1 MPGSINGAVGQDVQ
15 SIYAR
20 CTESTAC
27 ATGRPAFINLVA
39 EGRNDPLALFKE
51 QPHQTDTAKE
61 LVLHEAQKNLPADF
75 LQKDLSPEGNKI
87 RTLIGV
93 IYKDVQDSGNADDIA
108 KLDKVCKKLAE
119 ARGDE
124 NKEQKVTKELSGLVS
139 KYGEGAF
146 EKVINKYI
154 EHCMAAWEEHHLAKS
169 VDTKG
174 KVAFKQ
180 CLDVCKSVLKNNIV
194 GLKETNGK
202 LPWET
207 MAQKLNFFVHTCTA
221 ISKTLEDYDAEPVT
235 PAPQGPETLNPNPD
249 GGADNQ
255 RVFIPTGP
263 GQGGITLNITSQ
275 GGSVGDITHSVGA
288 ANTVP
293 VDSSSEIA
301 KHILN
306 SRLSDVDKKDLIK
319 ELINA
324 NTGDGRR
331 FLGNLAGVQ
340 GYRQE
345 PAVDTPQVQAVDTPQ
360 VQAVD
365 TPQVKAAG
373 REIETQTPKPE
384 LKSIATQTEG
394 APDTETVNDAS
405 PRPEPKVQQQ
415 QTIVVEQNRLKTA
428 VDGEA
433 SKKQDAHN
441 LEADNVDGVV
451 LREKKEPSGRTSLS
465 SGKYI
470 YTTSRN
476 IDPLNHRSSTPTHF
490 VPPGPETKPERASGN
505 VVTLAEKFEALKQRP
520 TSAFAHLDKNGATA
534 SEGEKAQPA
543 AEHDVEKSLTDSLI
557 RPEPDPPL
565 NPQARSD
572 GSAANR
578 APAGIKTAN
587 PGMDSTD
594 GGTLRKDGEEVS
606 RKSAADGF
614 QPTRINAAAVNTP
627 GNKSGD
633 DQVYTTVRT
642 VNSWNRDPKPV
653 SYVPKGS
660 QSISEELDAVLA
672 RLKPRDLSKF
682 DALENKSIEQ
692 DKEQLPFQ
700 EKLAEFKRRREQ

>member
-1 MPGSINGAVGQDVQ
+1 MPESINGAVRQDIQ

-20 CTESTAC
+20 GMDSSAC
-27 ATGRPAFINLVA
+27 ATERPAFINLIT
-39 EGRNDPLALFKE
+39 EGRNDPITLFRQ
-51 QPHQTDTAKE
+51 QPHQTVNAKE

-93 IYKDVQDSGNADDIA
+93 IYKDVQDSGKADDIA

-119 ARGDE
+119 ANGNE

-139 KYGEGAF
+139 KYSEGAF

-154 EHCMAAWEEHHLAKS
+154 EHCMEAWEDHHQAKS
-169 VDTKG
+169 VDTRDK
-174 KVAFKQ
+174 AIFKQ
-180 CLDVCKSVLKNNIV
+180 CLDVCKSTLKHDV
-194 GLKETNGK
+194 EGLTQPDK
-202 LPWET
+202 PWET
-207 MAQKLNFFVHTCTA
+207 MAQKLNFFVNDCA
-221 ISKTLEDYDAEPVT
+221 SISKTLTFYDAEPVT

-288 ANTVP
+288 ANTAP
-293 VDSSSEIA
+293 ADSNSAIV
-301 KHILN
+301 KHILDSGLTN
-306 SRLSDVDKKDLIK
+306 VEKVGLIKDLF
-319 ELINA
+319 NA
-324 NTGDGRR
+324 GIGDGSR

-405 PRPEPKVQQQ
+405 PGPEPKVQQQ

-441 LEADNVDGVV
+441 LEADNVDSVV

-465 SGKYI
+465 SGDFI

-476 IDPLNHRSSTPTHF
+476 IDPLNRRSSTPTHF

-520 TSAFAHLDKNGATA
+520 TSAFAHLDKDGAA
-534 SEGEKAQPA
+534 AAEGEKAQPA
-543 AEHDVEKSLTDSLI
+543 AEHDVEKSFTDSLI
-557 RPEPDPPL
+557 RPEPEPPL
-565 NPQARSD
+565 NPQARSG

-653 SYVPKGS
+653 SFVPKGS
-660 QSISEELDAVLA
+660 QSISDELDAVLA

-682 DALENKSIEQ
+682 DALENKSVEQ
-692 DKEQLPFQ
+692 DKETLPFQ
-700 EKLAEFKRRREQ
+700 EKLAEFIRRREQ

>member
-1 MPGSINGAVGQDVQ
+1 MPGTINGAVRQDIQ

-20 CTESTAC
+20 GMDSSAC
-27 ATGRPAFINLVA
+27 ATEKPAFINLIT
-39 EGRNDPLALFKE
+39 ECRNDPIALFRQ
-51 QPHQTDTAKE
+51 QPHQTVNAKE

-108 KLDKVCKKLAE
+108 KLDKICKKLAE
-119 ARGDE
+119 AIGNE

-139 KYGEGAF
+139 KYSECAF

-154 EHCMAAWEEHHLAKS
+154 EHCMEAWEDHHQAKS
-169 VDTKG
+169 VDTRDK
-174 KVAFKQ
+174 AIFKQ
-180 CLDVCKSVLKNNIV
+180 CLDVCKSTLKHDV
-194 GLKETNGK
+194 EGLTQPEK
-202 LPWET
+202 PWET
-207 MAQKLNFFVHTCTA
+207 MAQKLNFFVNDCA
-221 ISKTLEDYDAEPVT
+221 SISKTLTFYGAEPVT
-235 PAPQGPETLNPNPD
+235 PAPQGTETLNSNPD
-249 GGADNQ
+249 GGTDNQ

-288 ANTVP
+288 ANTAP
-293 VDSSSEIA
+293 ADSNSAIV
-301 KHILN
+301 KHILDSTLTN
-306 SRLSDVDKKDLIK
+306 VEKVGLMKDLF
-319 ELINA
+319 NA
-324 NTGDGRR
+324 GIGDGSR
-331 FLGNLAGVQ
+331 FLGNLGGVQ

-345 PAVDTPQVQAVDTPQ
+345 LAF
-360 VQAVD
+360 D
-365 TPQVKAAG
+365 TPQVKVAG
-373 REIETQTPKPE
+373 RETETQTPKPE

-394 APDTETVNDAS
+394 ATDTETVNDAS
-405 PRPEPKVQQQ
+405 PGPEPKVQQQ
-415 QTIVVEQNRLKTA
+415 QTIVDEQNSLKTA

-465 SGKYI
+465 SGDFV

-476 IDPLNHRSSTPTHF
+476 IDPLNRRSSTPTHF
-490 VPPGPETKPERASGN
+490 VPPGPETKPERASGK

-520 TSAFAHLDKNGATA
+520 PAAFAHLDKNGADSA
-534 SEGEKAQPA
+534 EGEKVQPA
-543 AEHDVEKSLTDSLI
+543 AKHDLEKSLTDSLI
-557 RPEPDPPL
+557 KPEPEPPL

-578 APAGIKTAN
+578 APADIKTAN

-594 GGTLRKDGEEVS
+594 GVTLRKDGGEVS

-627 GNKSGD
+627 GNKSGND
-633 DQVYTTVRT
+633 HVYTTVRT
-642 VNSWNRDPKPV
+642 VNPWNREPKPV
-653 SYVPKGS
+653 SFVPKGS
-660 QSISEELDAVLA
+660 QSVSDELDAVLS
-672 RLKPRDLSKF
+672 RLKPDLSKF
-682 DALENKSIEQ
+682 DALENKSVEQ

-700 EKLAEFKRRREQ
+700 KKLAEFIRRREH